1 MMLFITNFEWS
12 LCTEGLHSFE
22 EGVGSFCI
30 VDTACKYL
38 NIYYTLGLNTE
49 RIEKFKIGKNTLI
62 VLLLVDFPT

>member
-22 EGVGSFCI
+22 EGAGSFCI

-38 NIYYTLGLNTE
+38 KIYYTLGLNTE
-49 RIEKFKIGKNTLI
+49 IIEKFKIGKNTLI
-62 VLLLVDFPT
+62 ILLLVYFPT